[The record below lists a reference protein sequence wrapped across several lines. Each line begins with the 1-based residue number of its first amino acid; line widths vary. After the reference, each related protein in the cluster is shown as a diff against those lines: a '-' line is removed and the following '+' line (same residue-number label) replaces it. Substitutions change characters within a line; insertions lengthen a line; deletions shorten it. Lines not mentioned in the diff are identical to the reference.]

1 MMVLGAIVSCSSVV
15 DPAREPT
22 LAKADGRAGWPST
35 WRTALSAAPN
45 TWAATVRGAAGNAST
60 CFRPIPVR
68 RARSRARVTQARPVR
83 TARSP
88 QTIPATAAAGTGR
101 VLRRLAFTSGVRD
114 GQRCR
119 PECHRAAAS
128 ARAGQAQ
135 RGKRNAPELSRSC
148 GVCIVWPSLVLTF
161 ILARRHSSTKSSVD
175 VDHNN
180 NNIGASPGV
189 TLSNHRGAA
198 SVGSETASAWDVPR
212 HRAAAPCRTRLR
224 PGPAASPAV
233 PAPAR
238 RGCTCRPPLQ
248 P

>member
-1 MMVLGAIVSCSSVV
+1 MMVLGAIVSCSSAV

-35 WRTALSAAPN
+35 WRTALSTAPN

-60 CFRPIPVR
+60 SFRPIPVR

-135 RGKRNAPELSRSC
+135 ER
-148 GVCIVWPSLVLTF
+148 
-161 ILARRHSSTKSSVD
+161 
-175 VDHNN
+175 
-180 NNIGASPGV
+180 
-189 TLSNHRGAA
+189 
-198 SVGSETASAWDVPR
+198 
-212 HRAAAPCRTRLR
+212 
-224 PGPAASPAV
+224 
-233 PAPAR
+233 APAR
-238 RGCTCRPPLQ
+238 KAQRARAVPLVRGVHRVAEPRAHLHPCSPPLLD
-248 P
+248 